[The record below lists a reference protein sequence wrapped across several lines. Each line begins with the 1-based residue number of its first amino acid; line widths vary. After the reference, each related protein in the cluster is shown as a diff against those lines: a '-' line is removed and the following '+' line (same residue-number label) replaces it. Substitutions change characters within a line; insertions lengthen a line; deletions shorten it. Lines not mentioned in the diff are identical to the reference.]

1 MTAHL
6 GNRRRCRPHSSN
18 IVRSRARWKA
28 IIRSSSLICA
38 RAAMTLGAM
47 VSWSDIRPRSGSADL
62 PAGQLRTEAFEFELS
77 TILNSSL
84 LQRQPPSSVQSFD
97 GGRRDLGEPISL
109 KEDARAV
116 VSDRWDARPGEERE
130 QPEAAASRPT
140 ISAVDRDRTSASRA
154 RRNGANK
161 RRPRSAVAPIVRAG
175 LAAVLAIA
183 VVVTGTYFAR
193 SRISDAFVS
202 KPMVTIVHEGAPV
215 GQVAAAGPV
224 TITPQPTVARFQD
237 LVFPLPHLYG
247 IYVINSGRLF
257 ELEALPG
264 QAPDP
269 RVAVSAAIR
278 RTSHTVLPDG
288 RVAFLLFRRDMA
300 TNISERVSVRVVA
313 KINRSA
319 TDPGDEPQGAGQ
331 GSEWAIRNI
340 AVDFRV
346 APVEHNKEM
355 VLLLPENSDFA
366 FPSGRYALVLK
377 GQAYDFT
384 VGGPITDA
392 DPMSGAG
399 RGGEWKL
406 LPRMPTASGR
416 DRRIV
421 LAGRASESS
430 PRVVKESSS
439 E

>member
-1 MTAHL
+1 M
-6 GNRRRCRPHSSN
+6 
-18 IVRSRARWKA
+18 
-28 IIRSSSLICA
+28 
-38 RAAMTLGAM
+38 
-47 VSWSDIRPRSGSADL
+47 SDRG
-62 PAGQLRTEAFEFELS
+62 LRIELS
-77 TILNSSL
+77 TILNSNS
-84 LQRQPPSSVQSFD
+84 LQRQPPSAVQSFD
-97 GGRRDLGEPISL
+97 GGRRELGEPFSL

-175 LAAVLAIA
+175 LATVLAIA

-193 SRISDAFVS
+193 SRISGAFVS
-202 KPMVTIVHEGAPV
+202 KPMVTIVHEVAPI
-215 GQVAAAGPV
+215 GQIAAPGPV

-257 ELEALPG
+257 ELEALAG
-264 QAPDP
+264 TSTGSSSSRIRGHSPDEP
-269 RVAVSAAIR
+269 HGPSRWSRRISVIPAR
-278 RTSHTVLPDG
+278 HGDQYFRTSVGSRCREDQPVRD
-288 RVAFLLFRRDMA
+288 RSRRRAAERRARKRMGNSQYCRRLSRRA
-300 TNISERVSVRVVA
+300 GGSQQGNGALAAGKLGLRVSIRPVR
-313 KINRSA
+313 
-319 TDPGDEPQGAGQ
+319 TGPQGASVRFHRG
-331 GSEWAIRNI
+331 R
-340 AVDFRV
+340 
-346 APVEHNKEM
+346 
-355 VLLLPENSDFA
+355 SDH
-366 FPSGRYALVLK
+366 RCR
-377 GQAYDFT
+377 
-384 VGGPITDA
+384 
-392 DPMSGAG
+392 PMSGTG

-430 PRVVKESSS
+430 PLVVEESSS